1 VSVENAAVDDLET
14 PIGSSSGQ
22 VSPGP
27 GAEVVEDD
35 DLITVIAQ
43 PVNEMR
49 PDETGSAS
57 DKNPRAQAGA
67 SPASITMQ
75 QL

>member
-1 VSVENAAVDDLET
+1 MSVENATVDDLET
-14 PIGSSSGQ
+14 PVGCSSGK

-35 DLITVIAQ
+35 DLITVVAQ

-57 DKNPRAQAGA
+57 DKNPRTQAGA
-67 SPASITMQ
+67 SPTSITMQ